1 MLKSFEKYKLM
12 WRRRKTSQ
20 KEIQTDVER
29 NTKTLQKEIQI
40 DVERNTKKL
49 QKEIQIDVERNTNG
63 CGPSY
68 QPAADGGWMVAATTH
83 KTNTKGKILCGKFS
97 EQQSSQF

>member
-1 MLKSFEKYKLM
+1 MFYKETKYAFMLKSFEKYKLM

-40 DVERNTKKL
+40 DVERNT
-49 QKEIQIDVERNTNG
+49 NG

-68 QPAADGGWMVAATTH
+68 QAADGG
-83 KTNTKGKILCGKFS
+83 G
-97 EQQSSQF
+97 

>member
-1 MLKSFEKYKLM
+1 M

-20 KEIQTDVER
+20 KEIQT
-29 NTKTLQKEIQI
+29 

-68 QPAADGGWMVAATTH
+68 QPAADGGWMVAATSH

-97 EQQSSQF
+97 EQQSSHF

>member
-20 KEIQTDVER
+20 KKIQTNVGR
-29 NTKTLQKEIQI
+29 NTKT
-40 DVERNTKKL
+40 L

-68 QPAADGGWMVAATTH
+68 QPAADGGWMVAATSH
-83 KTNTKGKILCGKFS
+83 KTNMKEKSFAAIF
-97 EQQSSQF
+97 QNNSQAISKKLDIYDE